1 MPAALIVSAGNNANE
16 YLARHVTELGYLRPT
31 IAASGGEA
39 RRRMGELDFEVVIIN
54 TPLPDEF
61 GHELSTYA
69 VEKTNAGVLVL
80 AKSGTAD
87 QIADKL
93 LHYGVLVLAKPFPA
107 VQFRQSVQ
115 LAAACCHRLDYLRQ
129 ENERLIEKIAQIR
142 LVDRAKCLLIERRGC
157 TEAEAHRYI
166 EKTAMDSRRD
176 RADVAREI
184 LEQEE

>member
-1 MPAALIVSAGNNANE
+1 M
-16 YLARHVTELGYLRPT
+16 
-31 IAASGGEA
+31 
-39 RRRMGELDFEVVIIN
+39 
-54 TPLPDEF
+54 
-61 GHELSTYA
+61 
-69 VEKTNAGVLVL
+69 EKTNAGVLLL

-129 ENERLIEKIAQIR
+129 ENERLTEKIAQIR

>member
-31 IAASGGEA
+31 IVASGGEA
-39 RRRMGELDFEVVIIN
+39 RRQIDTKDFEVVIIN

-69 VEKTNAGVLVL
+69 VEKTNAGVLLL

-115 LAAACCHRLDYLRQ
+115 LAAACCHRQ

-166 EKTAMDSRRD
+166 EKAAMDSRRD

>member
-1 MPAALIVSAGNNANE
+1 MLLEFLLNLTFGVHQTFFWSFYP
-16 YLARHVTELGYLRPT
+16 LA
-31 IAASGGEA
+31 
-39 RRRMGELDFEVVIIN
+39 
-54 TPLPDEF
+54 
-61 GHELSTYA
+61 
-69 VEKTNAGVLVL
+69 AGVLLL

-129 ENERLIEKIAQIR
+129 ENERLTEKIAQIR

-166 EKTAMDSRRD
+166 EKAAMDSRRD